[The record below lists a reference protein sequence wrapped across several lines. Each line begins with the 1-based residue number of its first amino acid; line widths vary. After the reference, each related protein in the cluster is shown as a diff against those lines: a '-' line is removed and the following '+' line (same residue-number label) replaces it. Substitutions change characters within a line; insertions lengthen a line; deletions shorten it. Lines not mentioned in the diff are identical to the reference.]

1 MLIEI
6 KLAASIHFPSLN
18 QKWNTEDSSLIVLM
32 IRSRYKLLKWFLINI
47 YKCSSSSLP
56 LVISTQNR
64 SRYLGWLHI
73 NFKSEFCEQ
82 SRNILN
88 EIFSISSPKMLAVKW
103 RVGLPTWKI
112 YLQSSQKSAVI
123 SIQTQIFLWV
133 AVLSLWFLINNRW
146 THADAQLE
154 KL

>member
-1 MLIEI
+1 
-6 KLAASIHFPSLN
+6 
-18 QKWNTEDSSLIVLM
+18 M

-103 RVGLPTWKI
+103 RVVCPHEKYTCSHLKN
-112 YLQSSQKSAVI
+112 LQSSQYKPKYFSGSQFYLYDFSLIIAEHMQTRSWKSFIQCVRVI
-123 SIQTQIFLWV
+123 QPEGG
-133 AVLSLWFLINNRW
+133 ALIVNN
-146 THADAQLE
+146 